1 MSKQKVGHGSA
12 QRLKAFQDGRAQ
24 GLAEAEARL
33 AAAQIELDAREKDAL
48 GLMQMNNEL
57 TEKFARE
64 KKIATELVNEKL
76 ELSTRLAAHEAQIV
90 RDLESRLA
98 AAERDGKEAVDELA
112 GENTEHMN
120 RIAAL
125 EIKLADAK
133 AIAQSRSEALDEQ
146 EKRWGAKLRELQ
158 YNQPSGDGKGGEA
171 RGPTASRSLAGTSPT
186 PAPETPEGKTFR
198 DCDTCIKVECHLR
211 GYRGT
216 AVCRPLRK

>member
-1 MSKQKVGHGSA
+1 MEWKPVVIGDMGEVLGVVYK
-12 QRLKAFQDGRAQ
+12 
-24 GLAEAEARL
+24 AEAEARL
-33 AAAQIELDAREKDAL
+33 KDRTAERDAIDMALGQEHREKL
-48 GLMQMNNEL
+48 
-57 TEKFARE
+57 
-64 KKIATELVNEKL
+64 
-76 ELSTRLAAHEAQIV
+76 
-90 RDLESRLA
+90 DLESRLA

-158 YNQPSGDGKGGEA
+158 YNQPSGDGKGGMGNTVSGEA
-171 RGPTASRSLAGTSPT
+171 EKPLLQSSAV